1 MGLINLMTLSP
12 SFYLM
17 LQIGMALL
25 GVVLIVAVVNFWLL
39 IPTAVMF
46 VFFYTLRVCYVS
58 TSRSIKR
65 LEGISKLMC
74 FLSVGSDPMSFQI
87 SAL

>member
-1 MGLINLMTLSP
+1 MTLSP
-12 SFYLM
+12 DFYLM
-17 LQIGMALL
+17 LQIGLALL
-25 GVVLIVAVVNFWLL
+25 GVVLIVAIVNFWLL

-46 VFFYTLRVCYVS
+46 VFFYMLRVCYVS

-65 LEGISKLMC
+65 LEGISKLTC
-74 FLSVGSDPMSFQI
+74 ILSIGSDPMSFQT